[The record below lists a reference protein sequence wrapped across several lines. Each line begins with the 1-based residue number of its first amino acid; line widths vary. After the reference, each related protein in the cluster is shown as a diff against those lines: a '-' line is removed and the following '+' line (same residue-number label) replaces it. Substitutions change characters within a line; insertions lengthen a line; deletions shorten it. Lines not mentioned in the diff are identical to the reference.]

1 MEAQVPYVFSLTTT
15 IPASAQDIY
24 DAWLDSVTHSEM
36 TRSKARMSDEVGAE
50 VSAWDGYITG
60 SNLDLI
66 PGERIVQSW
75 RTTQFTDEQEDLIV
89 TLTLEEVEGGT
100 LLTLVHSN
108 VPDGQTSY
116 EQGGWQEYY
125 FEPMKEY
132 FANPGRAGVDG
143 TSKAAEPKTKRVAT
157 RTKSKHAAPRAKA
170 TAGKGKPQR
179 AGAAKTTPK
188 RAKKAKKKAKRKPAR
203 GTS

>member
-15 IPASAQDIY
+15 IPASAQEIY
-24 DAWLDSVTHSEM
+24 DAWLDSITHSEM
-36 TRSKARMSDEVGAE
+36 TRSKASMSDEVGAE

-75 RTTQFTDEQEDLIV
+75 RTTQFTDEQENSIV

-132 FANPGRAGVDG
+132 FANPQRAGVG
-143 TSKAAEPKTKRVAT
+143 ETSKVEPKTKRAAT

-170 TAGKGKPQR
+170 TAGKVKPQR
-179 AGAAKTTPK
+179 AGAAKITPK
-188 RAKKAKKKAKRKPAR
+188 RAKKAKKAKRKPAR

>member
-1 MEAQVPYVFSLTTT
+1 
-15 IPASAQDIY
+15 
-24 DAWLDSVTHSEM
+24 
-36 TRSKARMSDEVGAE
+36 
-50 VSAWDGYITG
+50 
-60 SNLDLI
+60 
-66 PGERIVQSW
+66 VQSW
-75 RTTQFTDEQEDLIV
+75 RTTQFTDEQEDSIV

-132 FANPGRAGVDG
+132 FANPQRAGVG
-143 TSKAAEPKTKRVAT
+143 ETSKVEPKTKRAAT

-170 TAGKGKPQR
+170 TAGKVKPQR

>member
-15 IPASAQDIY
+15 IPASAQEIY
-24 DAWLDSVTHSEM
+24 DAWLDSITHSEM
-36 TRSKARMSDEVGAE
+36 TRSKASMSDEVGAE

-75 RTTQFTDEQEDLIV
+75 RTTQFTDEQEDSIV

-132 FANPGRAGVDG
+132 FANPQRAGVG
-143 TSKAAEPKTKRVAT
+143 ETSKVEPKTKRAAT

-170 TAGKGKPQR
+170 TAGKVKPQR